1 MRRTYLAGLTLCQ
14 YGLAQVMKALNGRI
28 VRTSI
33 STLRLRFV
41 TMFARTK
48 AWQLTGLRACIVL
61 LALIPNF
68 AFARST
74 DQQVNAAYKLLSSGC
89 VAVNNEIPF
98 FKVPPDSA
106 SRTVE
111 GESIKERRLYNKSE
125 VLTLFGYGKLFIEQ
139 LTVPADSVPDEL
151 TAVFKLSLFEFFARF
166 GVGTRRDNREY
177 VYEDGLFEVA
187 ARFEKT
193 RLIELKWTC
202 DHD

>member
-1 MRRTYLAGLTLCQ
+1 
-14 YGLAQVMKALNGRI
+14 
-28 VRTSI
+28 
-33 STLRLRFV
+33 V
-41 TMFARTK
+41 TIFARTK

-61 LALIPNF
+61 LALLPNL

-74 DQQVNAAYKLLSSGC
+74 DQQVNAAYELLSLGC

-98 FKVPPDSA
+98 FKGPPDSV

-111 GESIKERRLYNKSE
+111 GDSVKEKRLYNKSE
-125 VLTLFGYGKLFIEQ
+125 VLTLSSYGKLLIEQ

-151 TAVFKLSLFEFFARF
+151 TAVFNLSIFEFFARY
-166 GVGTRRDNREY
+166 GVGTRRDKREY

-187 ARFEKT
+187 ARFEKK